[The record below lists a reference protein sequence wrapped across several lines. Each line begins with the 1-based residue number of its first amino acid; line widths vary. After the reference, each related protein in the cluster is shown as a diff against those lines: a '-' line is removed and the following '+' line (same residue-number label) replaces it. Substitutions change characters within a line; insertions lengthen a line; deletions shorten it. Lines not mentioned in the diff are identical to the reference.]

1 MIGESMKK
9 ILGASLAI
17 ALAASVTGGQVA
29 FAESSSGDS
38 ASGAIENIAPEVIQD
53 ITSGATV
60 GIDIPSSRSNDRIE
74 FTQSEFN
81 LSVELPET
89 AVKYESSLGEGL
101 ADFWDL
107 GDGAVMSPLA
117 KEDGSLQILTVI
129 ESADASTRYEY
140 NFDALGQFLLKQS
153 GDGVIIES
161 ESGDFIAGIAPAWAK
176 DSKGVPVPTHY
187 EINGTKLIQVVEHTG
202 SDFAYPIVADP
213 WLGIALYGAISLNYY
228 SYGYKINLTPTSW
241 GIANSGAAQWWAHVD
256 EIKSRLGG
264 NAWRWTN
271 SIQEQLY
278 CHLAG
283 IPASLPQYNLESWRP
298 TVNWATSL
306 VSYQCNP

>member
-1 MIGESMKK
+1 M
-9 ILGASLAI
+9 LGTSLAI
-17 ALAASVTGGQVA
+17 ALATSVVSGQVA
-29 FAESSSGDS
+29 FAESGPIDS
-38 ASGAIENIAPEVIQD
+38 AAVAIETIAPEVIQD
-53 ITSGATV
+53 VTSGNLV
-60 GIDIPSSRSNDRIE
+60 GIEIPSSVSNDKIE

-81 LSVELPET
+81 LSVELPGT
-89 AVKYESSLGEGL
+89 AAKHESTLGGEVV
-101 ADFWDL
+101 DFWDI
-107 GDGAVMSPLA
+107 GGGSVMSPLA

-129 ESADASTRYEY
+129 ESADSSTRFEY
-140 NFDALGQFLLKQS
+140 NFDALGTFVLKKS
-153 GDGVIIES
+153 GEGIIIES
-161 ESGDFIAGIAPAWAK
+161 ESGEFIAGIAPAWAK
-176 DSKGVPVPTHY
+176 DANGISVPTHY
-187 EINGTKLIQVVEHTG
+187 EIDGKTLIQVVEH
-202 SDFAYPIVADP
+202 SSSNFAYPIVADP

-283 IPASLPQYNLESWRP
+283 LPASLPQYNLESWRP